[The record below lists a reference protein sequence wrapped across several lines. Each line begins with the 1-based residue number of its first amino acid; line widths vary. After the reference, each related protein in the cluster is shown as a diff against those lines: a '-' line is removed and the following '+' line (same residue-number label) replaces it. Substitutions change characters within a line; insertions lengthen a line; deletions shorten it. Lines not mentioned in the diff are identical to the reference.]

1 MPVQVSYPGV
11 YVEEIPSGVRTITGV
26 ATSITAFVGTARRGP
41 TDQAMKINSFG
52 DFERVYGG
60 LWLDSPMSYAV
71 RDFYLNGGTEAIIVR
86 LFHSVAMDAA
96 QSVAAATVGNDANA
110 AKQAAAAKASTYQNE
125 PEHTAADKVSK
136 AADTAAGKPNSTAQ
150 TVQAA
155 AKAAADATPPE
166 SAPMLADLTK
176 PDDGLGGLKLRA
188 ASEGRWGTFLR
199 VTIDKNNVTDEVAAA
214 LGAGL
219 THSDL
224 FNLTVRDAA
233 PGGIT
238 EKYLNLT
245 VKESARRID
254 RVLAAQS
261 NLVRW
266 DGTLDPNNPPA
277 VTAASDAVSA
287 AEATLATAQKK
298 VTDKLNSG
306 QTPSQQDLTDVS
318 NAQAAVDTAKQTFSA
333 MVTQGGRLAIGDF
346 LPPNGE
352 TNKRGLFMLE
362 QADLFN
368 LLCLPP
374 YNANGDADPNLISAA
389 IAYCEKRRAVLLVD
403 PPSAWNDKTKALNG
417 FVDPAG
423 NFADKHS
430 RNAAIYFPRLL
441 EANPLR
447 DNQIETYVPCGAVAG
462 LIARTDATRGVWK
475 APAGT
480 EATLL
485 GVAGFSVMLTDQE
498 NGDLNPVGINCL
510 RAFPVIGRVSWG
522 ARTLRGAD
530 QLADEYKYLPVRR
543 LALYIEESLYRGLKW
558 VVFEPND
565 EPLWAQIRLNVGAFM
580 NRLFR
585 QGAFQGTTPREA
597 YFVKCD
603 KETTTQG
610 DINLGIVNIVVGFA
624 PLKPAEFV
632 IIKLQQMAGQIET

>member
-41 TDQAMKINSFG
+41 TDAAMKINSFG
-52 DFERVYGG
+52 DFERLYGG

-71 RDFYLNGGTEAIIVR
+71 RDFYLNGGTEAIIAR
-86 LFHSVAMDAA
+86 LFNSPTMAAA
-96 QSVAAATVGNDANA
+96 QAVAAGTVGAD
-110 AKQAAAAKASTYQNE
+110 AAAAKLAARAVANTYVND
-125 PEHTAADKVSK
+125 PEKSVADKV
-136 AADTAAGKPNSTAQ
+136 
-150 TVQAA
+150 
-155 AKAAADATPPE
+155 AKAAENSAGANAQAVQADAKTEADKTPRE
-166 SAPMLADLTK
+166 SARFNVGGVKLA
-176 PDDGLGGLKLRA
+176 A

-199 VTIDKNNVTDEVAAA
+199 VTVDKNNVTDEVAKS
-214 LGAGL
+214 LGVTKA
-219 THSDL
+219 DL
-224 FNLTVRDAA
+224 FNLTVRDDA
-233 PGGIT
+233 PGGVT

-245 VKESARRID
+245 VKESARRVD
-254 RVLAAQS
+254 RVLATQS
-261 NLVRW
+261 MLVRW
-266 DGTLDPNNPPA
+266 DGTLDPNNAPN
-277 VTAASDAVSA
+277 VTAAGDTVVT
-287 AEATLATAQKK
+287 AEATLAAAKK
-298 VTDKLNSG
+298 VVEDKQNSG
-306 QTPSQQDLTDVS
+306 QTPTAAELTAVTTAQAGVDKAKQDL
-318 NAQAAVDTAKQTFSA
+318 SA
-333 MVTQGGRLAIGDF
+333 TVTQGGRLTIGDF

-352 TNKRGLFMLE
+352 SQKRGLYLLE

-368 LLCLPP
+368 LLSIPP
-374 YNANGDADPNLISAA
+374 YNVNGDVDANLLSAA
-389 IAYCEKRRAVLLVD
+389 IAYCEKRRAFMLVD
-403 PPSAWNDKTKALNG
+403 PPAAWNSKDSALKA
-417 FVDPAG
+417 FIDPAG
-423 NFADKHS
+423 SFADKHS

-447 DNQIETYVPCGAVAG
+447 DNQIETFVPSGAIAG

-510 RAFPVIGRVSWG
+510 RAFPVIGRISWG

-543 LALYIEESLYRGLKW
+543 LALYIEESLFRGLKW

-565 EPLWAQIRLNVGAFM
+565 EPLWSQIRLNVGAFM

-610 DINLGIVNIVVGFA
+610 DINLGIVNIMVGFA

-632 IIKLQQMAGQIET
+632 VIKLQQLAGQLES

>member
-41 TDQAMKINSFG
+41 TDQAIKINSFG
-52 DFERVYGG
+52 DFERLYGG

-86 LFHSVAMDAA
+86 LFHSVTMDAA
-96 QSVAAATVGNDANA
+96 QAVAAATVGNDAAA
-110 AKQAAAAKASTYQNE
+110 AKQAATTKAATFTNE
-125 PEHTAADKVSK
+125 PEKS
-136 AADTAAGKPNSTAQ
+136 
-150 TVQAA
+150 AA
-155 AKAAADATPPE
+155 AKVAKAANDSAGATAQAVQADAQAAADATAREAASLPV
-166 SAPMLADLTK
+166 
-176 PDDGLGGLKLRA
+176 GGLKLVA
-188 ASEGRWGTFLR
+188 ASEGRWGSFLR
-199 VTIDKNNVTDEVAAA
+199 VTVDKNNASDEVAKS
-214 LGAGL
+214 LGVTKA
-219 THSDL
+219 DL
-224 FNLTVRDAA
+224 FNLTVRDDA
-233 PGGIT
+233 PGGAT

-261 NLVRW
+261 LLVRW
-266 DGTLDPNNPPA
+266 DGTLDPNNPPN
-277 VTAASDAVSA
+277 VTAASDTVST
-287 AEATLATAQKK
+287 AEATLAAAKK
-298 VTDKLNSG
+298 VVEDKQNSG
-306 QTPSQQDLTDVS
+306 QTPTQAELTAVTKAQGDV
-318 NAQAAVDTAKQTFSA
+318 DKAKQDFSA
-333 MVTQGGRLAIGDF
+333 TITQGGRLAIGDF

-374 YNANGDADPNLISAA
+374 YNVNGDVDANLLSAA
-389 IAYCEKRRAVLLVD
+389 IAYCEKRRAVVLVD
-403 PPSAWNDKTKALNG
+403 PPSAWNSKDAALKA
-417 FVDPAG
+417 FVDPNG
-423 NFADKHS
+423 SFADKHS

-462 LIARTDATRGVWK
+462 LIARTDANRGVWK

-485 GVAGFSVMLTDQE
+485 GVAGFSVSLTDQE

-632 IIKLQQMAGQIET
+632 IIKLQQMAGQIES